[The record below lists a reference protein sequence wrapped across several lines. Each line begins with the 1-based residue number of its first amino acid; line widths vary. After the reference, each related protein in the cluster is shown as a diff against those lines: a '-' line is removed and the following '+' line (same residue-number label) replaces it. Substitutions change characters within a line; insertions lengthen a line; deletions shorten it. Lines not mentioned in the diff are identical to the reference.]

1 MEINRKA
8 DIPARGP
15 QTVGPD
21 PEGPKTL
28 KVAVP
33 WNCWRGRRPVLPAVA
48 TPTRIKSAVNSMMAT
63 KDSYDGGEIEVDLPE
78 V

>member
-1 MEINRKA
+1 MLLLAIIIDEGGRKA
-8 DIPARGP
+8 DVPASGP

-28 KVAVP
+28 KWAVP

-48 TPTRIKSAVNSMMAT
+48 NPMRVRSTANSIMAPNKSCH
-63 KDSYDGGEIEVDLPE
+63 
-78 V
+78 